1 MFKGSIAALVTPFT
15 QEGEVDFASFDALM
29 QWHLEI
35 GTDAIVL
42 CGITGEA
49 PTLTPEEHREIIAR
63 GVKLAQGHVPIIA
76 GTGCASTR
84 WTVELTEQAQEAG
97 ADGCLVI
104 VPYCNR
110 PTPEGCIA
118 HYKAV
123 SLVGLPMIVYH
134 HPSRTNIKLP
144 LETLAQILGLPH
156 VVGIKEGSGD
166 ITYTTEL
173 TRMTS
178 IPILCGDDI
187 MTPAMMGLGAQG
199 VISIVANVIPE
210 EWKKICS
217 LFLKGDFDKG
227 RILFKRYQKLI
238 EAMILET
245 NPQCVKYALSLLN
258 KCPAFLRLPMIEPQ
272 SATKKKIQEAL
283 QECLE
288 PQLLMDFAHI

>member
-15 QEGEVDFASFDALM
+15 QEGEVDFVSFDTLM
-29 QWHLEI
+29 QWHLEM

-49 PTLTPEEHREIIAR
+49 PTLTSEEQRQIISR
-63 GVKLAQGHVPIIA
+63 GVKLSKGKIPIIA

-84 WTVELTEQAQEAG
+84 WTVQLTQQAQEAG

-118 HYKAV
+118 HYQAV
-123 SLVGLPMIVYH
+123 SQVGLPMIVYH

-144 LETLAQILGLPH
+144 LSTLAQILSLPN

-166 ITYTTEL
+166 LTYTTEL
-173 TRMTS
+173 IGMTS
-178 IPILCGDDI
+178 TPILCGDDI
-187 MTPAMMGLGAQG
+187 LTPAMMGLGAQG

-210 EWKKICS
+210 EWKMICS
-217 LFLKGDFDKG
+217 LFLKGDFHKAG
-227 RILFKRYQKLI
+227 ILFRRYQKLI

-258 KCPAFLRLPMIEPQ
+258 KCSSGLRLPMIEPQ
-272 SATKKKIQEAL
+272 AATKSKIQESL

-288 PQLLMDFAHI
+288 PQIEMSGV